1 MDQNLEHSPIK
12 FDHSLQ
18 PAWILTAATDAYG
31 PKADANS
38 RNDKSTLD
46 TVGEF
51 AADHWKEIAGVGVV
65 VIAGTAILTR
75 GRNLGG
81 LGRLLKGGAV
91 ADDAAIGLKEGAA
104 IDAATLGR
112 LRNVKHFV
120 FDMDRTLVDHDG
132 ALLAMQ
138 RTMTDG
144 LVKSS
149 GLSRQVITDAIAQ
162 TGKRLDSPYF
172 WNRLDEIRPL
182 QAHFPGVDL
191 NQKFA
196 HVATSSKDAF
206 YNALKAKP
214 ETVELLDTLRAQG
227 KGVHVF
233 TAGNPARA
241 LEKLNGA
248 GLLNK
253 VDSIYASGIHAF
265 EDSGAARLMTAKDA
279 PIKLITLPSDAKSTG
294 SGYAFIARD
303 LKTSGSRLAMTGDHP
318 IEDVAMAKVHKYFT
332 SQATWYRHAAS
343 GNPGIPGPD
352 LMLSSPSQFTS
363 ILRMKL

>member
-1 MDQNLEHSPIK
+1 MDQSLEHSPIK

-18 PAWILTAATDAYG
+18 PAWLLTAAHDAHG
-31 PKADANS
+31 P
-38 RNDKSTLD
+38 NDKTTLD
-46 TVGEF
+46 SVGDF
-51 AADHWKEIAGVGVV
+51 AKDHWKEIAGVGLV
-65 VIAGTAILTR
+65 VIAGTAIVTR
-75 GRNLGG
+75 GRNFGS
-81 LGRLLKGGAV
+81 LGRLLKGGEAASEAAV
-91 ADDAAIGLKEGAA
+91 GLKEGVA

-132 ALLAMQ
+132 ALLALE

-144 LVKSS
+144 LAKSS
-149 GLSRQVITDAIAQ
+149 GLSREVITDALKQ
-162 TGKRLDSPYF
+162 TTKRLDSPYF

-191 NQKFA
+191 NVKFA
-196 HVATSSKDAF
+196 NVANSSKDAF

-214 ETVELLDTLRAQG
+214 ETVELLDTLHAQG

-253 VDSIYASGIHAF
+253 VDSIYSSGIHAF

-279 PIKLITLPSDAKSTG
+279 PVKLVTLPSDAKA
-294 SGYAFIARD
+294 SGMGYDFIAKD
-303 LKTSGSRLAMTGDHP
+303 LKMSGSRLAMTGDHP
-318 IEDVAMAKVHKYFT
+318 IEDVAMAKVHNYFT
-332 SQATWYRHAAS
+332 SQATWYKNAAS
-343 GNPGIPGPD
+343 VTSSPD
-352 LMLSSPSQFTS
+352 LRLTSPSDLTW
-363 ILRMKL
+363 ILRMKLK

>member
-1 MDQNLEHSPIK
+1 MEQNLDHSQIK
-12 FDHSLQ
+12 FDPSLQ
-18 PAWILTAATDAYG
+18 PAWQLTAVSDAY
-31 PKADANS
+31 S

-46 TVGEF
+46 SVGDF
-51 AADHWKEIAGVGVV
+51 AKDHWKEIAGVGLVV
-65 VIAGTAILTR
+65 LAGTAIVTK

-81 LGRLLKGGAV
+81 LGRLLKGGEAASEAAV
-91 ADDAAIGLKEGAA
+91 GIKEGAA

-112 LRNVKHFV
+112 LKNVKHFV

-132 ALLAMQ
+132 ALLALE
-138 RTMTDG
+138 RTMTEG
-144 LVKSS
+144 LVRSS
-149 GLSRQVITDAIAQ
+149 GLPKHVISDALAQ
-162 TGKRLDSPYF
+162 TTKRLDSPYF

-191 NQKFA
+191 NAKFA
-196 HVATSSKDAF
+196 NVATSSKEA
-206 YNALKAKP
+206 YYGALKAKP
-214 ETVELLDTLRAQG
+214 ETVELLDFLRAEG

-265 EDSGAARLMTAKDA
+265 EDSGAARLMTAKDS
-279 PIKLITLPSDAKSTG
+279 PVKLVSLAENAKS
-294 SGYAFIARD
+294 SGRGYEFIARD
-303 LKTSGSRLAMTGDHP
+303 LKTRGSRLAMTGDHP
-318 IEDVAMAKVHKYFT
+318 VEDIINAKAHSYFT
-332 SQATWYRHAAS
+332 SQATWYRNVIS
-343 GNPGIPGPD
+343 GHPGPD
-352 LMLSSPSQFTS
+352 LLLNSPSQLTS